1 MRCLFFLSSKCIF
14 SIMAKGKKS
23 DHRQRLTKLRELV
36 DSLHDRDEQL
46 KRDLKMFENFIESFP
61 VPVTMWSINKEHV
74 VLSKRGTAFACGS
87 NVVKSLE
94 DIFQCPNMRK
104 DSVERHE
111 EALQG
116 NAQAYFIQDS
126 QHIYYT
132 RLVPRPDEQGNV
144 LGVVGIAW
152 DVSSNAIMI
161 SKLEDIAE
169 LAKSGGDLEAIQKAA
184 EDALSVSRLRKLL
197 SDEENE

>member
-1 MRCLFFLSSKCIF
+1 MST
-14 SIMAKGKKS
+14 GKKS
-23 DHRQRLTKLRELV
+23 GHRQRLTKLRELV

-74 VLSKRGTAFACGS
+74 VLSKRGTAFACNTTGI
-87 NVVKSLE
+87 KTLE
-94 DIFQCPNMRK
+94 DIFECPNMKK
-104 DSVERHE
+104 DSVEKHE
-111 EALQG
+111 QALLGATQS
-116 NAQAYFIQDS
+116 YFMQDN

-132 RLVPRPDEQGNV
+132 RLVPRPDEKGNI

-161 SKLEDIAE
+161 SKLEDIVEAV
-169 LAKSGGDLEAIQKAA
+169 KSGGDLEVIQKAA

-197 SDEENE
+197 SDEESE

>member
-1 MRCLFFLSSKCIF
+1 
-14 SIMAKGKKS
+14 MAKKKKT

-74 VLSKRGTAFACGS
+74 VLSKRGAAFSC
-87 NVVKSLE
+87 NEQEVTCLE
-94 DIFQCPNMRK
+94 DIFKCPDIQK
-104 DSVERHE
+104 DSIEKHA
-111 EALQG
+111 EALLG
-116 NAQAYFIQDS
+116 NPQSYFIQDN

-132 RLVPRPDEQGNV
+132 RLVPRPDDKGNI

-161 SKLEDIAE
+161 SKLEDIVE
-169 LAKSGGDLEAIQKAA
+169 SVESGGDLTAIKKSA

-197 SDEENE
+197 SDEGEE

>member
-1 MRCLFFLSSKCIF
+1 
-14 SIMAKGKKS
+14 MAKSKKP

-36 DSLHDRDEQL
+36 ESLHDRDEQL

-74 VLSKRGTAFACGS
+74 VLSKRGGAFSCNEQGI
-87 NVVKSLE
+87 NNLE
-94 DIFQCPNMRK
+94 DIFKCPDIRK
-104 DSVERHE
+104 DSVEKHE
-111 EALQG
+111 AALLGSPQS
-116 NAQAYFIQDS
+116 YFIQDN

-132 RLVPRPDEQGNV
+132 RLVPRPDDKGNV

-152 DVSSNAIMI
+152 DVSSNAIMS
-161 SKLEDIAE
+161 SKLEDIVQLVE
-169 LAKSGGDLEAIQKAA
+169 SGKDLSAIKRAA

-197 SDEENE
+197 SQEEGE

>member
-1 MRCLFFLSSKCIF
+1 
-14 SIMAKGKKS
+14 MAKKKKT

-61 VPVTMWSINKEHV
+61 VPVTMWSINKEKV
-74 VLSKRGTAFACGS
+74 VLSKRGSAFSCTKS
-87 NVVKSLE
+87 EVNSLE
-94 DIFQCPNMRK
+94 DIFECPDVRK
-104 DSVERHE
+104 DCIEKHVL
-111 EALQG
+111 ALEGTPQS
-116 NAQAYFIQDS
+116 YFIQDS

-132 RLVPRPDEQGNV
+132 RLVPRPDEKGNI

-161 SKLEDIAE
+161 SKLEDIVE
-169 LAKSGGDLEAIQKAA
+169 LVESGGSLEDIKKSA
-184 EDALSVSRLRKLL
+184 EDALSVSRLRSLL
-197 SDEENE
+197 SELESE